1 MYSLNKNDLFSKKIT
16 HIFLNIYTVINILF
30 IDRIKLMNIHKNI
43 YDN

>member
-1 MYSLNKNDLFSKKIT
+1 MTYFLKKLHKNFN
-16 HIFLNIYTVINILF
+16 IFLNIYTVINILF